1 MQTVADVGDVWCR
14 EKNQDGYIPG
24 LMIGKPKYRSKIMNE
39 LFEKAYQYQNNKQ
52 YDKAVELFLQLK
64 ENKQYYE
71 IATLEIAKS
80 YKMANN
86 PIKAID
92 YFIELV
98 NYNNNEEAIKELSQ
112 TACLSKNYE
121 KAESTLKENFNKT
134 NKNIFVIELIKIY
147 FDKND
152 VEYVKKYIDISESLD
167 RDNLELRLL
176 KAKFQKS
183 QGYLTKASETFNKL
197 LKLSDNKYDIYL
209 ELADIYML
217 KGEYEKSVEYFEQV
231 ADKKNDKYIFLKLVE
246 LYSLLKQE
254 DKSNYAGQRALI
266 SVPNDKFSQDSMLNE
281 IEILQKKTILKSK
294 MKRLWV
300 TVTSRC
306 NIKCKT
312 CGLWK
317 NQWDLP
323 YKTAKEVM
331 ENYPYMERL
340 VWLGGEVFLY
350 KHFEEMFDEAGK
362 WNNLRQQIITNGYVL
377 NEKWMNK
384 IIRTQNTELTF
395 SIDGA
400 TKEVYEEIRQGS
412 NFERVLSNI
421 RYIFNLKKTLG
432 IKKDIRMNSV
442 IMKTNYKQIY
452 DLLELAHNEGFNQL
466 SLMALHFDSA
476 PNENIFYGDTRDQ
489 EALNFVYKAIP
500 VLRQRAK
507 EYNIDLD
514 VLLPCGDESF
524 DEVVA
529 KQDNTEIKKE
539 EEPKQEENKVEI
551 KEEIKAEEPKDLVVP
566 MDRVCCTMPWNYM
579 MICDDGNVL
588 ITGSC
593 VKKIGN
599 IYDNSI
605 NEIWNSSVAQEYR
618 KLMIEKKFPEDMCR
632 TECTGR
638 W

>member
-1 MQTVADVGDVWCR
+1 M
-14 EKNQDGYIPG
+14 
-24 LMIGKPKYRSKIMNE
+24 
-39 LFEKAYQYQNNKQ
+39 
-52 YDKAVELFLQLK
+52 
-64 ENKQYYE
+64 
-71 IATLEIAKS
+71 
-80 YKMANN
+80 
-86 PIKAID
+86 
-92 YFIELV
+92 
-98 NYNNNEEAIKELSQ
+98 
-112 TACLSKNYE
+112 
-121 KAESTLKENFNKT
+121 
-134 NKNIFVIELIKIY
+134 
-147 FDKND
+147 
-152 VEYVKKYIDISESLD
+152 
-167 RDNLELRLL
+167 
-176 KAKFQKS
+176 
-183 QGYLTKASETFNKL
+183 
-197 LKLSDNKYDIYL
+197 
-209 ELADIYML
+209 
-217 KGEYEKSVEYFEQV
+217 
-231 ADKKNDKYIFLKLVE
+231 
-246 LYSLLKQE
+246 YSLLKQE
-254 DKSNYAGQRALI
+254 DKSNYAGQRALR
-266 SVPNDKFSQDSMLNE
+266 SVPQNKFSQDLVLNE
-281 IEILQKKTILKSK
+281 IEILQKKTILSSK

-306 NIKCKT
+306 NIRCKT

-317 NQWDLP
+317 KQWDLP

-362 WNNLRQQIITNGYVL
+362 WNNLKQQIITNGYVL

-395 SIDGA
+395 SIDGV

-412 NFERVLSNI
+412 NFERVISNI

-466 SLMALHFDSA
+466 SLMALHFDNA
-476 PNENIFYGDTRDQ
+476 PNENIFYGDTRNQ

-500 VLRQRAK
+500 ILRQRAI

-514 VLLPCGDESF
+514 ILLPCGDDSF
-524 DEVVA
+524 EDVIS
-529 KQDNTEIKKE
+529 KQDKNNVDKEYKKGMQQNIVEKKIEKNKQIE
-539 EEPKQEENKVEI
+539 ET
-551 KEEIKAEEPKDLVVP
+551 KDDIVSI
-566 MDRVCCTMPWNYM
+566 DRVCCKMPWNYM

-605 NEIWNSSVAQEYR
+605 NEIWNSDVAQEYR
-618 KLMIEKKFPEDMCR
+618 KLMIDKKFPDDMCR

>member
-1 MQTVADVGDVWCR
+1 MD
-14 EKNQDGYIPG
+14 K
-24 LMIGKPKYRSKIMNE
+24 L
-39 LFEKAYQYQNNKQ
+39 LEKAYQYQNNKQ
-52 YDKAVELFLQLK
+52 YSKAIELFLKLK

-71 IATLEIAKS
+71 IANLEIAKS
-80 YKMANN
+80 YKMANS
-86 PIKAID
+86 PVEAID
-92 YFIELV
+92 YFIEV
-98 NYNNNEEAIKELSQ
+98 INYNNNEEAIKELAQ
-112 TACLSKNYE
+112 TACLSKNYD
-121 KAESTLKENFNKT
+121 KAESLLKDLFNKT
-134 NKNIFVIELIKIY
+134 NKSIFVIELIRIY

-152 VEYVKKYIDISESLD
+152 IANVKKYIDISESLD
-167 RDNLELRLL
+167 KDNLEIQYL
-176 KAKFQKS
+176 KAKFQKV
-183 QGYLTKASETFNKL
+183 QGYLIKSAEIFNKL
-197 LKLSDNKYDIYL
+197 LKLSDNKEEIYL

-217 KGEYEKSVEYFEQV
+217 KGEYEKSVEYFEKV
-231 ADKKNDKYIFLKLVE
+231 AEKKNDKYIFLKLVE

-254 DKSNYAGQRALI
+254 DKSNYAGQRALR
-266 SVPNDKFSQDSMLNE
+266 SVPQNKFSQDLVLNE

-306 NIKCKT
+306 NIRCKT

-317 NQWDLP
+317 KQWDLP

-362 WNNLRQQIITNGYVL
+362 WNNLKQQIITNGYVL

-395 SIDGA
+395 SIDGV

-412 NFERVLSNI
+412 NFERVISNI

-466 SLMALHFDSA
+466 SLMALHFDNA
-476 PNENIFYGDTRDQ
+476 PNENIFYGDTRNQ

-500 VLRQRAK
+500 ILRQRAI

-514 VLLPCGDESF
+514 ILLPCGDDSF
-524 DEVVA
+524 EDVIS
-529 KQDNTEIKKE
+529 KQDKNNVDKEYKKGMQQNIVEKKIEKNKQIE
-539 EEPKQEENKVEI
+539 ET
-551 KEEIKAEEPKDLVVP
+551 KDDIVSI
-566 MDRVCCTMPWNYM
+566 DRVCCKMPWNYM

-605 NEIWNSSVAQEYR
+605 NEIWNSDVAQEYR
-618 KLMIEKKFPEDMCR
+618 KLMIDKKFPDDMCR

>member
-1 MQTVADVGDVWCR
+1 MD
-14 EKNQDGYIPG
+14 K
-24 LMIGKPKYRSKIMNE
+24 L
-39 LFEKAYQYQNNKQ
+39 LEKAYQYQNNKQ
-52 YDKAVELFLQLK
+52 YSKAIELFLKLK

-71 IATLEIAKS
+71 IANLEIAKS
-80 YKMANN
+80 YKMANS
-86 PIKAID
+86 PVEAID
-92 YFIELV
+92 YFIEV
-98 NYNNNEEAIKELSQ
+98 INYNNNEEAIKELAQ
-112 TACLSKNYE
+112 TACLSKNYD
-121 KAESTLKENFNKT
+121 KAESLLKDLFNKT
-134 NKNIFVIELIKIY
+134 NKSIFVIELIRIY

-152 VEYVKKYIDISESLD
+152 IANVKKYIDISESLD
-167 RDNLELRLL
+167 KDNLEIQFL
-176 KAKFQKS
+176 KARFQKA
-183 QGYLTKASETFNKL
+183 QGYLIKSAEIFNKL
-197 LKLSDNKYDIYL
+197 LKLSDNKEEIYL

-217 KGEYEKSVEYFEQV
+217 KGEYEKSVEYFEKV
-231 ADKKNDKYIFLKLVE
+231 AEKKNDKYIFLKLVE

-254 DKSNYAGQRALI
+254 DKSNYAGQRALR
-266 SVPNDKFSQDSMLNE
+266 SVPQNKFSQDLVLNE

-306 NIKCKT
+306 NIRCKT

-317 NQWDLP
+317 KQWDLP

-362 WNNLRQQIITNGYVL
+362 WNNLKQQIITNGYVL

-395 SIDGA
+395 SIDGV

-412 NFERVLSNI
+412 NFERVISNI

-466 SLMALHFDSA
+466 SLMALHFDNA
-476 PNENIFYGDTRDQ
+476 PNENIFYGDTRNQ

-500 VLRQRAK
+500 ILRQRAI

-514 VLLPCGDESF
+514 ILLPCGDDSF
-524 DEVVA
+524 EDVIS
-529 KQDNTEIKKE
+529 KQDKNNVDKEYKKGMQQNIVEKKIEKNKQIE
-539 EEPKQEENKVEI
+539 ET
-551 KEEIKAEEPKDLVVP
+551 KDDIVSI
-566 MDRVCCTMPWNYM
+566 DRVCCKMPWNYM

-605 NEIWNSSVAQEYR
+605 NEIWNSDVAQEYR
-618 KLMIEKKFPEDMCR
+618 KLMIDKKFPDDMCR

>member
-1 MQTVADVGDVWCR
+1 
-14 EKNQDGYIPG
+14 
-24 LMIGKPKYRSKIMNE
+24 
-39 LFEKAYQYQNNKQ
+39 
-52 YDKAVELFLQLK
+52 
-64 ENKQYYE
+64 
-71 IATLEIAKS
+71 
-80 YKMANN
+80 MANS
-86 PIKAID
+86 PVEAID
-92 YFIELV
+92 YFIEV
-98 NYNNNEEAIKELSQ
+98 INYNNNEEAIKELAQ
-112 TACLSKNYE
+112 TACLSKNYD
-121 KAESTLKENFNKT
+121 KAESLLKDLFNKT
-134 NKNIFVIELIKIY
+134 NKSIFVIELIRIY

-152 VEYVKKYIDISESLD
+152 IANVKKYIDISESLD
-167 RDNLELRLL
+167 KDNLEIQFL
-176 KAKFQKS
+176 KARFQKA
-183 QGYLTKASETFNKL
+183 QGYLIKSAEIFNKL
-197 LKLSDNKYDIYL
+197 LKLSDNKEEIYL

-217 KGEYEKSVEYFEQV
+217 KGEYEKSVEYFEKV
-231 ADKKNDKYIFLKLVE
+231 AEKKKDKYIFLKLVE

-254 DKSNYAGQRALI
+254 DKSNYAGQRALR
-266 SVPNDKFSQDSMLNE
+266 SVPQNKFSQDLVLNE
-281 IEILQKKTILKSK
+281 IEILQKKTILSSK

-306 NIKCKT
+306 NIRCKT

-317 NQWDLP
+317 KQWDLP

-362 WNNLRQQIITNGYVL
+362 WNNLKQQIITNGYVL

-395 SIDGA
+395 SIDGV

-412 NFERVLSNI
+412 NFERVISNI

-466 SLMALHFDSA
+466 SLMALHFDNA
-476 PNENIFYGDTRDQ
+476 PNENIFYGDTRNQ

-500 VLRQRAK
+500 ILRQRAI

-514 VLLPCGDESF
+514 ILLPCGDDSF
-524 DEVVA
+524 EDVIS
-529 KQDNTEIKKE
+529 KQDKNNVDKEYKKGMQQNIVEKKIEKNKQIE
-539 EEPKQEENKVEI
+539 ET
-551 KEEIKAEEPKDLVVP
+551 KDDIVSI
-566 MDRVCCTMPWNYM
+566 DRVCCKMPWNYM

-605 NEIWNSSVAQEYR
+605 NEIWNSDVAQEYR
-618 KLMIEKKFPEDMCR
+618 KLMIDKKFPDDMCR

>member
-1 MQTVADVGDVWCR
+1 MD
-14 EKNQDGYIPG
+14 K
-24 LMIGKPKYRSKIMNE
+24 L
-39 LFEKAYQYQNNKQ
+39 LEKAYQYQNNKQ
-52 YDKAVELFLQLK
+52 YSKAIELFLKLK

-71 IATLEIAKS
+71 IANLEIAKS
-80 YKMANN
+80 YKMANS
-86 PIKAID
+86 PVEAID
-92 YFIELV
+92 YFIEV
-98 NYNNNEEAIKELSQ
+98 INYNNNEEAIKELAQ
-112 TACLSKNYE
+112 TACLSKNYD
-121 KAESTLKENFNKT
+121 KAESLLKDLFNKT
-134 NKNIFVIELIKIY
+134 NKSIFVIELIRIY

-152 VEYVKKYIDISESLD
+152 IANVKKYIDISESLD
-167 RDNLELRLL
+167 KDNLEIQFL
-176 KAKFQKS
+176 KARFQKA
-183 QGYLTKASETFNKL
+183 QGYLIKSAEIFNKL
-197 LKLSDNKYDIYL
+197 LKLSDNKEEIYL

-217 KGEYEKSVEYFEQV
+217 KGKYEKSVEYFEKV
-231 ADKKNDKYIFLKLVE
+231 AEKKNDKYIFLKLVE

-254 DKSNYAGQRALI
+254 DKSNYAGQRALR
-266 SVPNDKFSQDSMLNE
+266 SVPQNKFSQDLVLNE
-281 IEILQKKTILKSK
+281 IEILQKKTILSSK

-306 NIKCKT
+306 NIRCKT

-317 NQWDLP
+317 KQWDLP

-362 WNNLRQQIITNGYVL
+362 WNNLKQQIITNGYVL

-395 SIDGA
+395 SIDGV

-412 NFERVLSNI
+412 NFERVISNI

-466 SLMALHFDSA
+466 SLMALHFDNA
-476 PNENIFYGDTRDQ
+476 PNENIFYGDTRNQ

-500 VLRQRAK
+500 ILRQRAI

-514 VLLPCGDESF
+514 VLLPCGDDSF
-524 DEVVA
+524 EDVIS
-529 KQDNTEIKKE
+529 KQDKNNVDKEYKKGMQQNIVEKKIEKNKQIE
-539 EEPKQEENKVEI
+539 ET
-551 KEEIKAEEPKDLVVP
+551 KDDIVSI
-566 MDRVCCTMPWNYM
+566 DRVCCKMPWNYM

-605 NEIWNSSVAQEYR
+605 NEIWNSDVAQEYR
-618 KLMIEKKFPEDMCR
+618 KLMIDKKFPDDMCR